1 MYWRKNKTS
10 MRFSDQILIR
20 KLAIVMVF
28 KLAILLALWWVF
40 VRDAHVPVD
49 GRSVAAQ
56 LLQPATLTV
65 KGSKK

>member
-1 MYWRKNKTS
+1 MYWRINKTS

-20 KLAIVMVF
+20 KLAIVLVF

-40 VRDAHVPVD
+40 VRDARVPVD
-49 GRSVAAQ
+49 GNSVAAQ
-56 LLQPATLTV
+56 FLQSAELAV